1 MLNRTYNLL
10 LLLLFFTL
18 DITAELSGTEDPIF
32 LYPIVLNWSVKG
44 AVKEGR

>member
-1 MLNRTYNLL
+1 MLNRTYNLIT
-10 LLLLFFTL
+10 FFIGVT
-18 DITAELSGTEDPIF
+18 TELSGTEDPIF